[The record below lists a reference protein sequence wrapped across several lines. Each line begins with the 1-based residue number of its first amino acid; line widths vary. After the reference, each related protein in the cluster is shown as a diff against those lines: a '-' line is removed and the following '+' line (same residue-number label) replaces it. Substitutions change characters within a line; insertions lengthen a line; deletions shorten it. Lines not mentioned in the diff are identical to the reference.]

1 MPIFLIIKTMDLS
14 ILSREEEFPE
24 LVRKRLASAPLD
36 YEEQFAFIQKMRFSS
51 HPWEGAGILLPLFF
65 AKEQRE
71 ENFPIPHYTFLLNK
85 RSAIVQQPGDLCAPG
100 GGIKPTDKLLQKILE
115 MALLLWIKKDAW
127 LLAQQR
133 GKGTYKKILLILSN
147 ALRESWEEIRLHPFN
162 IEFLGALPAYRL
174 QSRRWIMFPVV
185 GRVKKAWRPK
195 LSWEVEKIIPIPL
208 AAFFEVAN
216 YAVYS
221 LEIPDNLKAE
231 GIPDPWEFPCFVY
244 KVNGAEEILWG
255 ATYMVIRSFF
265 QIIFP
270 FPLPSPNGQRIIRR
284 PLLRN
289 YFSGSKG

>member
-1 MPIFLIIKTMDLS
+1 MDLS
-14 ILSREEEFPE
+14 ILFQEEKFPE
-24 LVRKRLASAPLD
+24 LVRKKLVSAPLD

-51 HPWEGAGILLPLFF
+51 TPWEGAGILLPLFF
-65 AKEQRE
+65 AQEKTKES
-71 ENFPIPHYTFLLNK
+71 IPPAQYTFLLNK
-85 RSAIVQQPGDLCAPG
+85 RSALVQQPGDLCVPG
-100 GGIKPTDKLLQKILE
+100 GGIKPADKLLQKILE
-115 MALLLWIKKDAW
+115 MAPIPWIKKDAW
-127 LLAQQR
+127 LLAKQR
-133 GKGTYKKILLILSN
+133 GKGIYEKILLILSI

-208 AAFFEVAN
+208 AAFFEAAN
-216 YAVYS
+216 YALYS
-221 LEIPDNLKAE
+221 LEVPEKLKAQ

-244 KVNGAEEILWG
+244 RINGAEEILWG

-265 QIIFP
+265 HIIFP

-284 PLLRN
+284 PLLTN
-289 YFSGSKG
+289 YFSGSQS